1 MEWNLRRK
9 DWYVRNVKLEFII
22 DVLVEIKCATYV
34 VMFRKG
40 LIPVI
45 YY

>member
-1 MEWNLRRK
+1 MEWNMRRR
-9 DWYVRNVKLEFII
+9 DWYVRNVKLVYII
-22 DVLVEIKCATYV
+22 DVLVEIKFATYV

>member
-1 MEWNLRRK
+1 MEWNLRRR

-22 DVLVEIKCATYV
+22 DVLVGIKFATFV
-34 VMFRKG
+34 VMFKKG